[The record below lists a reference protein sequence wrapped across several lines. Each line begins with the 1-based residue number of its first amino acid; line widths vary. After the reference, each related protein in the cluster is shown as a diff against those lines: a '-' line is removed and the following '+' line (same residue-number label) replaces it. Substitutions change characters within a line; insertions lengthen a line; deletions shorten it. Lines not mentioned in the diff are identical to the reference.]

1 MECDE
6 CCEDWCPLCYLYD
19 RCECDDHEVAVAIEA
34 TYASSRAAEP
44 SGGSSEKIT
53 IAGFGAEAEED
64 ADDAEAGADK
74 PMPRPIPMPRA
85 DGSAEADA
93 DAGAEW
99 KDNIG

>member
-1 MECDE
+1 MSCRE
-6 CCEDWCPLCYLYD
+6 CCEDDCPVCGRYD
-19 RCECDDHEVAVAIEA
+19 RCRCDDHEVAVAVEA

-44 SGGSSEKIT
+44 SGGSSKKST
-53 IAGFGAEAEED
+53 TATDAEAEED
-64 ADDAEAGADK
+64 AYDAEAGADT

-99 KDNIG
+99 HDNSG